1 MSHRTKK
8 AGREAFRL
16 CREIGHGRRIPRGW
30 RMAWY
35 EPRRRLGVYCLAPF
49 HWLARAWREFIG
61 RVQLAWRAPSFER
74 TEVFAMQREHRR
86 RQDLADEFARGYMQG
101 WHECFETCL
110 GVVEEELTAS
120 SACDSC
126 VLLLPNVSKPETPN

>member
-1 MSHRTKK
+1 MSRRTKEG
-8 AGREAFRL
+8 GREVFRL
-16 CREIGHGRRIPRGW
+16 CREIGHSGRVPRGW

-49 HWLARAWREFIG
+49 HWLARVWREVVC
-61 RVQLAWRAPSFER
+61 RVQLAWRAPSIELA
-74 TEVFAMQREHRR
+74 EIFAMQREHRR

-110 GVVEEELTAS
+110 GVVEEELTTSSEWDAS
-120 SACDSC
+120 AF
-126 VLLLPNVSKPETPN
+126 LLPNVSKPETPN